1 MSNYSERISRILAES
16 SLTLVNFCEKVGLNS
31 TTTIAKIV
39 SENRKPSSKTIG
51 RIINAFPDIS
61 YEWLTTGRGE
71 MQTQR
76 YPEINMNWLRTGT
89 GEMIIGDKTDIRED
103 DLTVTAKQILKK
115 LEEDRVHYDLTRKEM
130 NEVNFKQMFDKF
142 NDLENRMEAYAIQAS
157 STVNDKLT
165 LLAKNYDN
173 SYLVALDKI
182 LRIEQDLENIN
193 TFMAQAFETEKIQAK
208 LKSKLKTKP
217 NERT

>member
-1 MSNYSERISRILAES
+1 MSNYSERISRLLAEN
-16 SLTLVNFCEKVGLNS
+16 SLTLADFCKKIGLNS

-51 RIINAFPDIS
+51 RIINAYPNIN
-61 YEWLTTGRGE
+61 YEWLTTGKGE
-71 MQTQR
+71 MKTGKNQLG
-76 YPEINMNWLRTGT
+76 EI
-89 GEMIIGDKTDIRED
+89 KED

-115 LEEDRVHYDLTRKEM
+115 LSEDRIHYDLTRKQM
-130 NEVNFKQMFDKF
+130 NEANFKQMFDKF
-142 NDLENRMEAYAIQAS
+142 NDLENRVESYAVQAS

-165 LLAKNYDN
+165 LLAKNYND
-173 SYLVALDKI
+173 SYLVALEKI

-208 LKSKLKTKP
+208 LKTKLKTKP

>member
-71 MQTQR
+71 MQTQSKK
-76 YPEINMNWLRTGT
+76 PKE
-89 GEMIIGDKTDIRED
+89 IRED

-115 LEEDRVHYDLTRKEM
+115 LQEDRIHYDLTRKEM
-130 NEVNFKQMFDKF
+130 NEVNFKQMFNKF

>member
-71 MQTQR
+71 MQTQSKK
-76 YPEINMNWLRTGT
+76 PKE
-89 GEMIIGDKTDIRED
+89 IRED

-130 NEVNFKQMFDKF
+130 NEVNFKQMFNKF

>member
-1 MSNYSERISRILAES
+1 MSNYSERISRLLAEN
-16 SLTLVNFCEKVGLNS
+16 SLTLADFCKKIGLNS

-51 RIINAFPDIS
+51 RIINAYPNIN
-61 YEWLTTGRGE
+61 YEWLTTGKGE
-71 MQTQR
+71 MKTGSNQLA
-76 YPEINMNWLRTGT
+76 EI
-89 GEMIIGDKTDIRED
+89 KED

-115 LEEDRVHYDLTRKEM
+115 LEEDRIHYDLTRKEM

-142 NDLENRMEAYAIQAS
+142 NDLENRVQSFAVQAS
-157 STVNDKLT
+157 STVNEKLNK
-165 LLAKNYDN
+165 LAKNYND
-173 SYLVALDKI
+173 SYLVALEKI

-208 LKSKLKTKP
+208 LKTKLKTKP
-217 NERT
+217 NGRT

>member
-39 SENRKPSSKTIG
+39 SENRKPSSKTTG

-71 MQTQR
+71 MQTQSKK
-76 YPEINMNWLRTGT
+76 PKE
-89 GEMIIGDKTDIRED
+89 IRED

>member
-71 MQTQR
+71 MQTQSKK
-76 YPEINMNWLRTGT
+76 PKE
-89 GEMIIGDKTDIRED
+89 IRED

-115 LEEDRVHYDLTRKEM
+115 LQEDRIHYDLTRKEM